1 MKKIKLKVNHINL
14 NPIHSYII
22 DYLTTLGVSAA
33 DADSFINIPKSTDEE
48 SYTNLDNIAAAA
60 QAVYNGAIQDKEFFV
75 QVDADADGY
84 TSSAIF
90 INYMKRRFPSI
101 KLTYRLH
108 DGKQHGI
115 ILDTVPQTADIIVI
129 PDAGSNQCTEQRELT
144 AMGKTVVIL
153 DHHEIN
159 MELFQDGGAIIVNNQ
174 WSKNFRNKSL
184 SGAGVTYKFIQ
195 CMDDMF
201 FNDNIASDYADLAAI
216 GIIGDAMNMLQL
228 DNNFIAYKGLNH
240 INSKLIKQIALAQSR
255 GIKDPNHLTKIDVAF
270 YIVPII
276 NGVIRSGD
284 DEDKSLFFRALIDND
299 CKEDFHTVWRGK
311 DRHETLYEIATRLA
325 TNAKSRQDSGK
336 KKSFEWLCNK
346 VKDEHLDKDNII
358 IIPLD
363 EKESTKVNPNITGLI
378 AMELV
383 KYFNKPVLV
392 LRQSTDENGEVVFGG
407 SGRNGNFYNFP
418 NMLTFLHES
427 NCVDYAEG
435 HQGAF
440 GAFLKPEQ
448 ISELRNY
455 ANEKL
460 DQSSFEKVYEVDYWF
475 HTNEPVDYNMLY
487 EFANYDYLYGNSIPQ
502 PKFAIDADFEA
513 TDVMLMGANKNSVK
527 INIDGVS
534 CVSFSNDDL
543 AAQIAAMPHGG
554 HATIIGRPQI
564 NEWLGRK
571 TVQLMIDDIEITD
584 SSAEQE
590 ENSSSKEDIIAS
602 LKGLI

>member
-1 MKKIKLKVNHINL
+1 MKKIRLKVNHINTH
-14 NPIHSYII
+14 PINSYIV
-22 DYLTTLGVSAA
+22 DYLGTLGVNAA
-33 DADSFINIPKSTDEE
+33 DAESFIQRPRITDEE
-48 SYTNLDNIAAAA
+48 SFKNLDNIAAAA
-60 QAVYNGAIQDKEFFV
+60 QAVYEGAVQNKEFFV

-108 DGKQHGI
+108 TGKQHGI
-115 ILDTVPQTADIIVI
+115 ILDTVPATADIVII
-129 PDAGSNQCTEQRELT
+129 PDAGSNQCVEQRELT
-144 AMGKTVVIL
+144 AQGKTVVVL

-174 WSKNFRNKSL
+174 WSKNFKNKSL
-184 SGAGVTYKFIQ
+184 SGAGVVYKFIQ
-195 CMDDMF
+195 CMDEMF
-201 FNDNIASDYADLAAI
+201 YNTPIASDYADLAAI

-228 DNNFIAYKGLNH
+228 DNNFIAYKGLNN
-240 INSKLIKQIALAQSR
+240 IKSKLIKQIAVTQSR
-255 GIKDPNHLTKIDVAF
+255 GIKDPEHLTKIDVAF

-299 CKEDFHTVWRGK
+299 CTEDFHTTWRGK
-311 DRHETLYEIATRLA
+311 ERHETLYEIATRLA
-325 TNAKSRQDSGK
+325 VNAKSRQDNGK
-336 KKSFEWLCNK
+336 KKSFEWLCSK
-346 VKDEHLDKDNII
+346 VKEEHLDQDNII

-363 EKESTKVNPNITGLI
+363 EKESTKVNPNVTGLI

-392 LRQSTDENGEVVFGG
+392 LRQSTTDDGEVVYGG

-448 ISELRNY
+448 IGELRTY

-460 DQSSFEKVYEVDYWF
+460 DQSSFEKIYEVDYWF
-475 HTNEPVDYNMLY
+475 HTGEPIDYNMLY
-487 EFANYDYLYGNSIPQ
+487 EFADYDYLYGNSIPQ
-502 PKFAIDADFEA
+502 PKFAIDADFEPE
-513 TDVMLMGANKNSVK
+513 DVMLMGANKNSVK
-527 INIDGVS
+527 ITIDGVS

-554 HATIIGRPQI
+554 HATIIGRPQL
-564 NEWLGRK
+564 NEWMGRK
-571 TVQLMIDDIEITD
+571 TVQLMIDDIELTD
-584 SSAEQE
+584 KTNRE
-590 ENSSSKEDIIAS
+590 EAIKRSVLD
-602 LKGLI
+602 LI